1 MGSAERSAPRM
12 KFFSSRK
19 PQADEVQS
27 LYQQHGPGLL
37 LYACSL
43 LGRKHAA
50 EDVLQQVF
58 MKLLQQN
65 TIPHEPKPYLFRA
78 VHNTAMNLV
87 RGERQQVDLADIEPW
102 FEAHAQDHASRIT
115 LTFALMRIPQEQ
127 RQVLLLHLWGGLTFD
142 EVAAMLS
149 ISANTASSRYRYA
162 LQKLRAAM
170 QPEDSR

>member
-12 KFFSSRK
+12 KFFSRRTL
-19 PQADEVQS
+19 QVEAVQF

-58 MKLLQQN
+58 MKLLEQN
-65 TIPHEPKPYLFRA
+65 TIPEDPRPYLFRA
-78 VHNTAMNLV
+78 VHNVALNLV
-87 RGERQQVDLADIEPW
+87 RGESKQIELAEIEPW
-102 FEAHAQDHASRIT
+102 FEAPQHDHPARVT
-115 LTFALMRIPQEQ
+115 LTTELMRLPEEQ
-127 RQVLLLHLWGGLTFD
+127 RQILVLHLWGGLSFD
-142 EVAAMLS
+142 EIASLLA
-149 ISANTASSRYRYA
+149 ISANTAASRYRYA

-170 QPEDSR
+170 QPKDPL

>member
-12 KFFSSRK
+12 KFFSRRK

-58 MKLLQQN
+58 MRILQQN
-65 TIPHEPKPYLFRA
+65 TIPEEPKPYLFRA
-78 VHNTAMNLV
+78 VHNTALNLI
-87 RGERQQVDLADIEPW
+87 RGESTQVELADTEPW
-102 FEAHAQDHASRIT
+102 FEAPEQDHTARLT
-115 LTFALMRIPQEQ
+115 LTTELMRVPQDQ
-127 RQVLLLHLWGGLTFD
+127 RQVLVLHLWGGLTFD
-142 EVAAMLS
+142 EIASVLG
-149 ISANTASSRYRYA
+149 ISLNTAASRYRYA

-170 QPEDSR
+170 RPEASQ

>member
-12 KFFSSRK
+12 KFFSRRK
-19 PQADEVQS
+19 LYAEEVQS

-65 TIPHEPKPYLFRA
+65 TIPEDPKPYLFRA
-78 VHNTAMNLV
+78 VHNVALNLI
-87 RGERQQVDLADIEPW
+87 RSESRQVELADIEPW
-102 FEAHAQDHASRIT
+102 FEAPEQDHAARVA
-115 LTFALMRIPQEQ
+115 LTVELMRISQEQ
-127 RQVLLLHLWGGLTFD
+127 RQVLVLHLWGGLSFD
-142 EVAAMLS
+142 EIANMLS
-149 ISANTASSRYRYA
+149 ISLNTAASRYRYA
-162 LQKLRAAM
+162 LQKLRYAM
-170 QPEDSR
+170 QQDGPE